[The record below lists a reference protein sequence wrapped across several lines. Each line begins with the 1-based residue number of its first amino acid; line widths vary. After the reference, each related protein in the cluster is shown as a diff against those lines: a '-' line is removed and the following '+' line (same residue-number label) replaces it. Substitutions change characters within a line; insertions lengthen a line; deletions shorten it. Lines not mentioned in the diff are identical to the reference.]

1 MMAPTEKPL
10 AGKRILVPPARP
22 EANPL
27 LHILER
33 RGAEVLEFPALKVA
47 PPGDYGPMDRAIRR
61 LKDFDCIVFSGSNC
75 VINFFDRVNTLGL
88 AKAAIMAARIGAIG
102 HGAYSALKKER
113 IDVDYVPKVHTAEGV
128 AEGLGDIYGSNFLLV
143 RVEGASRSLPQRL
156 RDLGA
161 RVSEAVGYRM
171 LVVATLEMAE
181 KAFGRRIDG
190 LALANPT
197 SVRFLFKGVE
207 ELGHNLADSFEEVTI
222 AAVGP
227 ATAAAARTYGLTP
240 NIVSKGHIA
249 DLAESLT
256 NFFAKVQ
263 QPRRVL

>member
-1 MMAPTEKPL
+1 MTAPTEKPL
-10 AGKRILVPPARP
+10 ACKRILIPPARP

-27 LHILER
+27 LNILER
-33 RGAEVLEFPALKVA
+33 RGAEVLEFPSLKVV
-47 PPGDYGPMDRAIRR
+47 PPGDYGPIDRAIRR

-75 VINFFDRVNTLGL
+75 VINFLDRLEALRLG
-88 AKAAIMAARIGAIG
+88 KAALSEPKIVPIG
-102 HGAYSALKKER
+102 HGTVSVLKREG
-113 IDVDYVPKVHTAEGV
+113 IEIHYIPNVHTAEGV
-128 AEGLGDIYGSNFLLV
+128 TERLGDIYGLNFLLV
-143 RVEGASRSLPQRL
+143 RMEGASRSLPQRL

-161 RVSEAVGYRM
+161 QLSEVVGYRM

-181 KAFGRRIDG
+181 KAFALRIDG

-207 ELGHNLADSFEEVTI
+207 QLGLNLADSFEEVTI

-227 ATAAAARTYGLTP
+227 ATAAAAGTYGLTP

>member
-1 MMAPTEKPL
+1 MTAPTEKPL
-10 AGKRILVPPARP
+10 ACKRILIPPARP

-27 LHILER
+27 LNILER
-33 RGAEVLEFPALKVA
+33 RGAEVLEFPSLKVV
-47 PPGDYGPMDRAIRR
+47 PPGDYGPIDRAIRR

-75 VINFFDRVNTLGL
+75 VINFLDRLEALRLG
-88 AKAAIMAARIGAIG
+88 KAALSEPKIVPIG
-102 HGAYSALKKER
+102 HGTVSVLKREG
-113 IDVDYVPKVHTAEGV
+113 IEIHYIPNVHTAEGV
-128 AEGLGDIYGSNFLLV
+128 TERLGDIYGLNFLLV
-143 RVEGASRSLPQRL
+143 RMEGASRSLPQRL

-161 RVSEAVGYRM
+161 QLSEVVGYRM

-181 KAFGRRIDG
+181 SAFALRIDG

-207 ELGHNLADSFEEVTI
+207 QLGLNLADSFEEVTI

-227 ATAAAARTYGLTP
+227 ATAAAAGTYGLTP